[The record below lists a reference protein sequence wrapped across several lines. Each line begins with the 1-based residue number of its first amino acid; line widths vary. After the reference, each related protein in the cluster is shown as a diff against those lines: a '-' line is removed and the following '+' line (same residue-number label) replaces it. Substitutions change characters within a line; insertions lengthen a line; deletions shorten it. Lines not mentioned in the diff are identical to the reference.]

1 VSNDQRMADGESQG
15 ADLVKAVGQAVG
27 LLAGAVA
34 LVYMVGGAVLALRL
48 YIEDLPSRTIVAQLS
63 RDLLVSVGLAQ
74 VVLPGIAIAAV
85 YAAFRTLRGAT
96 APPKRLVDQWV
107 QPSWRGRVELAAASA
122 IPALAITAYFA
133 LRVPQVLRES
143 DLAWLL
149 PIALLLS
156 MLIVLIAL
164 RLRANLA
171 AAYRTRWNERR
182 PIIWMTL
189 VVWLAA
195 LPACLVFAGTFPLLP
210 AKVCTTT
217 GSPRTGLLI
226 GETNQRIYIGERYSA
241 KRRVISFPMT
251 QVTRTFIGGNARLE
265 HCG

>member
-1 VSNDQRMADGESQG
+1 MIRGWLTARARDPISSRRWGRPSDCSPG
-15 ADLVKAVGQAVG
+15 
-27 LLAGAVA
+27 
-34 LVYMVGGAVLALRL
+34 
-48 YIEDLPSRTIVAQLS
+48 PSRSCTWWAARCS
-63 RDLLVSVGLAQ
+63 RCGCSSKISRHARSSLNSRATCSSRSAWRRSFCLESRSQRSTPRSACFV
-74 VVLPGIAIAAV
+74 
-85 YAAFRTLRGAT
+85 GAT

-107 QPSWRGRVELAAASA
+107 QPSWRGRIELAAASA

-133 LRVPQVLRES
+133 LRVPRVRREL

-156 MLIVLIAL
+156 MLIVLVAL

-217 GSPRTGLLI
+217 GSARTGLLI